1 MVERT
6 TAATERARR
15 RLVSIVIPVYDSPA
29 LAELVERIAAVF
41 RGRDDDYEILFVDD
55 SSPDGRIWTELEML
69 ARRDQ
74 RVRAIQLTR
83 NFGQQAATLCGL
95 RESRGDLIVTMDDD
109 LQHDPA
115 DIPLLL
121 AEAAHDVVIGEL
133 RQQEVRWSRRLAS
146 RLKASFEEVLIDKP
160 KRLQLSSFRLFR
172 RVIADSIVAMQSPH
186 PFLPALIF
194 YVTRDVVGVP
204 VSHGRRFGGE
214 SGYTLRKLLR
224 LFSNLII
231 SNSSILLRTAALS
244 GIAFAVLSFAVAAW
258 VTYQKLAN
266 GIAVQGWSSLFAA
279 ILLMGGMVLFSV
291 GVIGEYLIR
300 IIDSSEA
307 RPSYFVRR
315 RSSSTQ
321 TRHGETTRA
330 EGDGLAALDAAE
342 LWREEPVDGPAHRR

>member
-1 MVERT
+1 MLEPA
-6 TAATERARR
+6 TAAKESARR
-15 RLVSIVIPVYDSPA
+15 RLVSIVIPVYNSPA

-41 RGRDDDYEILFVDD
+41 RGRDDDYEIVFVDD
-55 SSPDGRIWTELEML
+55 SSPDARIWTELEML
-69 ARRDQ
+69 AQRDS
-74 RVRAIQLTR
+74 RIRAIQLTR

-95 RESRGDLIVTMDDD
+95 RESRGDVIVTMDDD

-146 RLKASFEEVLIDKP
+146 RLKARFEEILIDKP
-160 KRLQLSSFRLFR
+160 KRLQLSSFRVLR

-186 PFLPALIF
+186 PFLPALLF
-194 YVTRDVVGVP
+194 YVTRDVAGVP
-204 VSHGRRFGGE
+204 VSHGRRFAGE
-214 SGYTLRKLLR
+214 SGYTMRKLLR

-300 IIDSSEA
+300 IIESSEA
-307 RPSYFVRR
+307 RPTYFVRR
-315 RSSSTQ
+315 RAFSTHA
-321 TRHGETTRA
+321 RYGETARA
-330 EGDGLAALDAAE
+330 ERDALAARDASE
-342 LWREEPVDGPAHRR
+342 LRREESLDGAAHRR